1 MDKCLSK
8 LTGANTMN
16 YVTHNERETL
26 TNEINGTGFIGAVD
40 ASYKE
45 ICSLFGKPMRYDQS
59 GKVDVM
65 WVVKFSDDTVAS
77 IYNWKDGKAYLGDKG
92 LSVDKIK
99 QWHVGGHVNSAQTLV
114 QIAIDLK
121 REEKEETESD
131 PSEGAFSIM
140 ENLAKTK
147 GENYAALVEVTML
160 TMKRK
165 QLMEMVIDLLEKQA
179 NMPKRVK
186 KILEEMDTELSI
198 RTISRACH
206 ASGLDFSNK
215 DKANELMEWAAKVV
229 SQEVDGITEM
239 LKREGK

>member
-1 MDKCLSK
+1 
-8 LTGANTMN
+8 MN

-45 ICSLFGKPMRYDQS
+45 ICSLFGKPMRYEQG

-114 QIAIDLK
+114 QIALDLK

-131 PSEGAFSIM
+131 PFEGAFSIM

-147 GENYAALVEVTML
+147 GEKYAALVELTML

-165 QLMEMVIDLLEKQA
+165 QLMEMVIDLLEKQT

-206 ASGLDFSNK
+206 ASGLDFNNK

-229 SQEVDGITEM
+229 SQEVDGIAEM

>member
-1 MDKCLSK
+1 
-8 LTGANTMN
+8 MN

-45 ICSLFGKPMRYDQS
+45 ICSLFGKPMHYEQS

-114 QIAIDLK
+114 QIALDLK

-131 PSEGAFSIM
+131 PFEGAFSIM

-165 QLMEMVIDLLEKQA
+165 QLMEMVIELLEKQA

-206 ASGLDFSNK
+206 ASGLDFNNK

-229 SQEVDGITEM
+229 SQEVDGIAEM

>member
-1 MDKCLSK
+1 
-8 LTGANTMN
+8 MN
-16 YVTHNERETL
+16 YVTHNERESL
-26 TNEINGTGFIGAVD
+26 ANETSGSSLVGTID

-45 ICSLFGKPMRYDQS
+45 ICSLFGKPIRHEE
-59 GKVDVM
+59 GKVDAM

-77 IYNWKDGKAYLGDKG
+77 IYNWKDGKAYLGEQG
-92 LSVDKIK
+92 LSVNKIK
-99 QWHVGGHVNSAQTLV
+99 QWHVGGRISSAQTLV
-114 QIAIDLK
+114 QIALDLK

-131 PSEGAFSIM
+131 PFEGAFSIM

-165 QLMEMVIDLLEKQA
+165 QLMEMVIELLEKQT

-186 KILEEMDTELSI
+186 RILEEMDTELSV

-206 ASGLDFSNK
+206 ASGLDFNNK

-229 SQEVDGITEM
+229 SQEVDGIAEM

>member
-1 MDKCLSK
+1 
-8 LTGANTMN
+8 MN

-45 ICSLFGKPMRYDQS
+45 ICSLFGKPMRYEQS
-59 GKVDVM
+59 GKADVM

-77 IYNWKDGKAYLGDKG
+77 IYNWKDGRAYLGDEG
-92 LSVDKIK
+92 LPVDKIK

-121 REEKEETESD
+121 REEEEKETESD
-131 PSEGAFSIM
+131 PFEGAFSIM

-147 GENYAALVEVTML
+147 GESYAALVEVTML

-165 QLMEMVIDLLEKQA
+165 QLMDMVIDLLDSQTD
-179 NMPKRVK
+179 MPKRVK
-186 KILEEMDTELSI
+186 KILEEMDTELCV

-206 ASGLDFSNK
+206 ASGIEFGDRE
-215 DKANELMEWAAKVV
+215 KANELMEWAAKVV
-229 SQEVDGITEM
+229 SQEVDGIKEV
-239 LKREGK
+239 LKQKGK